1 MSTST
6 RVGTEI
12 AGYHLE
18 KVVGRGGMSCV
29 YLAEHIRLGRKVAL
43 KVLASAL
50 SEDEGYRERFIRES
64 RRAAELEHPNIIPIY
79 DAGDD
84 DGALYIA
91 MRYVEGSDL
100 KAIVKRDG
108 PLHLG
113 RALFMLEQVAGALDA
128 AHERDLVHR
137 DVKPSNILVSEPSDR
152 VYLTDFGVVKHTAS
166 RGLTKTGF
174 FIGTVDYAPPEQIEG
189 LPLDPRTD
197 VYALG
202 CVLYEC
208 LTGRAPFDR
217 EGEVAVMHAHLTEPP
232 PKLTI
237 PRPDLPKALN
247 EVVATAMAKSKD
259 DRYESCEDLIV
270 AARDAALQRPTT
282 MRSQLRELEAQEL
295 IPVVDPSTT
304 PPPVVG
310 ETVPPEP
317 AAPLSEPVS
326 QAPVS
331 QASAETPVSQG
342 SAETPAAQASAET
355 PAPQAS
361 AESPV
366 QAAASEVPPG
376 QPVPTP
382 VPPPPTQGGA
392 EPPARGRS
400 RLPRWLLTAALVV
413 GAAAASGLVVYFVT
427 NSGSSNSGSGTT
439 AGTTTTNP
447 AQQAQAGLPTLIPEP
462 LLKSCQVSA
471 TPALT
476 GAVQSA
482 VCTPPANPAD
492 RTLRFYP
499 DRWEVSIF
507 PNATAL
513 HSAYNALRRQS
524 DTGTNFGNCNN
535 VTWGGESS
543 WEHGPGK
550 PGGRFFCYFEG
561 NVAVIVWT
569 HEKLGQASH
578 IDMLGTAREGG
589 SDHPSLF
596 NWWRFWHHRIGKC
609 PQEGCVAQLP

>member
-1 MSTST
+1 MSANT
-6 RVGTEI
+6 RVGTEV
-12 AGYHLE
+12 AGYRLE
-18 KVVGRGGMSCV
+18 SVIGRGGMSVV
-29 YLAEHIRLGRKVAL
+29 YLAEHLSLGRKVAL
-43 KVLASAL
+43 KLLASAL

-79 DAGDD
+79 DAGED
-84 DGALYIA
+84 DGQLYIA

-100 KAIVKRDG
+100 KAVIKRG

-113 RALFMLEQVAGALDA
+113 RVIFILEQVGDALDA

-202 CVLYEC
+202 CVFYEC

-232 PKLTI
+232 PKLTVA
-237 PRPDLPKALN
+237 RPDLPKALN
-247 EVVATAMAKSKD
+247 EVVATAMAKSKEE
-259 DRYESCEDLIV
+259 RYGSCEDLIV
-270 AARDAALQRPTT
+270 AARNAALQRPTT
-282 MRSQLRELEAQEL
+282 MRSQVLAVGGPGAPPLE
-295 IPVVDPSTT
+295 DPSTG
-304 PPPVVG
+304 PPPEVDQ
-310 ETVPPEP
+310 TVTSEP
-317 AAPLSEPVS
+317 AAPSQEPV
-326 QAPVS
+326 
-331 QASAETPVSQG
+331 QASAEVPVSVPVASEPPPVEAASTPVASP
-342 SAETPAAQASAET
+342 AAPPVPPAPPAAQ
-355 PAPQAS
+355 PAPEPAPRRPYWR
-361 AESPV
+361 SP
-366 QAAASEVPPG
+366 
-376 QPVPTP
+376 
-382 VPPPPTQGGA
+382 
-392 EPPARGRS
+392 
-400 RLPRWLLTAALVV
+400 WLLTVILVIGAAL
-413 GAAAASGLVVYFVT
+413 ASGLGVYFAT
-427 NSGSSNSGSGTT
+427 NSSSSSSSSGSTGS
-439 AGTTTTNP
+439 TTTTGP
-447 AQQAQAGLPTLIPEP
+447 AQQAEVGLAGLIPGP
-462 LLKSCQVSA
+462 LFKNSCQMA
-471 TPALT
+471 TAPLVA

-482 VCTPPANPAD
+482 VCTPPANAAD

-499 DRWEVSIF
+499 DRWEASIF

-513 HSAYNALRRQS
+513 NSAYSALRRQS
-524 DTGTNFGNCNN
+524 DTGKDFGQCNG
-535 VTWGGESS
+535 VTWGGEGT
-543 WEHGPGK
+543 WAHGPGK
-550 PGGRFFCYFEG
+550 PGGRRFCYFEG

-578 IDMLGTAREGG
+578 IDMLGVAREGG

-609 PQEGCVAQLP
+609 PQEGCVATVP

>member
-1 MSTST
+1 
-6 RVGTEI
+6 
-12 AGYHLE
+12 
-18 KVVGRGGMSCV
+18 MSCV

-84 DGALYIA
+84 EGALYIA
-91 MRYVEGSDL
+91 MRYVDGSDL

-128 AHERDLVHR
+128 AHEHDLVHR

-232 PKLTI
+232 PKLTV

-247 EVVATAMAKSKD
+247 EVVATAMAKSKE

-282 MRSQLRELEAQEL
+282 MRSQLRDLDSQGAPL
-295 IPVVDPSTT
+295 VVDSSPE
-304 PPPVVG
+304 PPPAVEPTVVP
-310 ETVPPEP
+310 VPVEP
-317 AAPLSEPVS
+317 SPVPVS
-326 QAPVS
+326 QETP
-331 QASAETPVSQG
+331 QASAEAPVSQG
-342 SAETPAAQASAET
+342 SAEAPAQVAPPPEPPPGE
-355 PAPQAS
+355 PAPP
-361 AESPV
+361 PV
-366 QAAASEVPPG
+366 
-376 QPVPTP
+376 T
-382 VPPPPTQGGA
+382 PPPTQGGA
-392 EPPARGRS
+392 EPPARGRP
-400 RLPRWLLTAALVV
+400 RVPRWLLTALLVI
-413 GAAAASGLVVYFVT
+413 GAAAASGVAVYFAT
-427 NSGSSNSGSGTT
+427 NSSSSPSSSGTSGSTGTT
-439 AGTTTTNP
+439 GPAPQATTGVT
-447 AQQAQAGLPTLIPEP
+447 GLIPAP
-462 LLKSCQVSA
+462 LLKNSCQVS
-471 TPALT
+471 PAPLVA

-499 DRWEVSIF
+499 DRWEISIF
-507 PNATAL
+507 PNTAAL
-513 HSAYNALRRQS
+513 HSAYDTLRRES
-524 DTGTNFGNCNN
+524 DTGQNFGQCNG
-535 VTWGGESS
+535 VAWGGESPWS
-543 WEHGPGK
+543 HVSGK
-550 PGGRFFCYFEG
+550 SAGKFAGRRFCYFDG

-578 IDMLGTAREGG
+578 IDMLATAREGG
-589 SDHPSLF
+589 SDHPALF